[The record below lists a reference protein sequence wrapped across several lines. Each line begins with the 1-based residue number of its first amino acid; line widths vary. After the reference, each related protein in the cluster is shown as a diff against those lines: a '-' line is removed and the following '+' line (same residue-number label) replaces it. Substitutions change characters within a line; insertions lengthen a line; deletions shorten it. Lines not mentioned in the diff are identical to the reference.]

1 MLKFPQIAVKEVCKL
16 MGAKVLKIICVEFE
30 NLNHFKQG
38 NFKVDFIATDRVLK
52 NSELYNVSGN
62 IFSQSTIGFIGL
74 NATGK
79 TTVLRLLN
87 IALSVII
94 DNKDLN
100 SLNMNEMIV
109 SGTKMIVTFFYNGVY
124 YQLESVIEYKVNSDG
139 RRKFFYGEEILRK
152 KYPNRVKF
160 RKNISDF
167 SDEVCSEITTR
178 SKLSE
183 DSLIQYLDDGKS
195 IVSPL
200 IRDNESFLSDNLFS
214 SYANIA
220 TPLGKVPSE
229 ILEVFDES
237 IETLIIEEQP
247 TKDNQSGW
255 KLKFKNTPIGYSN
268 PNALALNLIISTGT
282 ISGQELIQKA
292 ILALKSGGYLIVDEL
307 EMHLN
312 KEIVRTI
319 LNIFKST
326 LTNPY
331 GACLIFSI
339 HYAEL
344 LDVESL
350 NRKDNIYIT
359 RKSNHLLSVSK
370 FSDEISRNDYKKS
383 EIFLSNALGGT
394 APKNKAIQRLRDYI
408 CKLL

>member
-1 MLKFPQIAVKEVCKL
+1 

-30 NLNHFKQG
+30 NLNHFKQR

-152 KYPNRVKF
+152 KYPNRVRF

-167 SDEVCSEITTR
+167 SDEVCSEITAR

-282 ISGQELIQKA
+282 ISGQELLQKA

>member
-1 MLKFPQIAVKEVCKL
+1 